1 MQKIKS
7 SEVIMKRIRNAN
19 LNQIDNK
26 YENVD
31 LDAEIYAPYDNDIEI
46 AFAHELN
53 QNGGTFVFCESEQEL
68 FNNLVLLSKER
79 KWETLFTKDE
89 EIQDFLIK
97 FNIPF
102 SSGETDLLETK
113 NGITQCEALVA
124 RLGSVL
130 ISSKQMSGRRVNF
143 FPNTHIIIARLDQI
157 VPTVKDA
164 LIKVHKKYDGKL
176 PSMTTLITGPSRTAD
191 IEKTLVM
198 GMHGPRELIVFLL
211 DKSLN

>member
-143 FPNTHIIIARLDQI
+143 FPNTHIIIARLDQL